1 MAERD
6 RSKET
11 VAGADLQAGTVVLA
25 FAGLFLLNLLL
36 RVFYLRYQ
44 FVNGDEAV
52 RALTAIRM
60 LEGGRLYVDVITDK
74 PPGTTLFYAA
84 VFGVFG
90 RSMGA
95 VHLAAAFWNFGTS
108 LVIYLT
114 AARFYSKRTG
124 LWAALLFV
132 YFSTNYLTQD
142 VMAANTEMLMV
153 LPYTASFYFYLGSGA
168 DQDGGAGRSTRSET
182 RKGWLYR
189 AL

>member
-6 RSKET
+6 QAKAIAKR
-11 VAGADLQAGTVVLA
+11 ADLETRTIVLA

-52 RALTAIRM
+52 RALTAVRM

-90 RSMGA
+90 RSMAA
-95 VHLAAAFWNFGTS
+95 VHLAAACWNFGTS
-108 LVIYLT
+108 LVIY
-114 AARFYSKRTG
+114 
-124 LWAALLFV
+124 
-132 YFSTNYLTQD
+132 
-142 VMAANTEMLMV
+142 
-153 LPYTASFYFYLGSGA
+153 
-168 DQDGGAGRSTRSET
+168 
-182 RKGWLYR
+182 
-189 AL
+189 